1 MNLMKRILLLVL
13 IVAFC
18 IPLLAMH
25 VPPKK
30 AENKNIAA
38 TESAENFNKK
48 SNVKKKSTRKNNS
61 KDVLAS
67 NSKLNRNNRKS
78 VKTTSIKRE
87 KNSISRGNEVG
98 DRIKSRNKAS
108 HWSIMGAVGV
118 GLLDGDNTNGANSYK
133 FNGLINVEY
142 TINPA
147 WGIYAEFLYNP
158 YEGSSL
164 YVNQNN
170 ADPTKQIVPGKDG
183 LYNYKGVNREITLG
197 VSVNALN
204 LFYNCRHQKFQ
215 WYVNAGAGISL
226 FDMTSHSLFP
236 NNSFQNDQLNVVPTK
251 SKTLTIPVGTTLEWN
266 ASSWLSV
273 LANVQYRLHSADNYD
288 ASVIGRRNDGT
299 VFAGLGL
306 RWKINS
312 SKDRY
317 PKHYRD
323 MAMCQFEPV
332 AGEELV
338 KQSTKKALETEP
350 VIKELEQQVEN
361 LELQVKALENEIR
374 KTRSTDTDASVSFAE
389 NQSEKE
395 PEKNVEDEG
404 SSKKTSNNNQNE
416 GWEITWNIPGVK
428 NNNVTEADEIK
439 GSNAMHT
446 KSTTKTSKTKTG
458 NRTNNTSSNSSST
471 TASKNTTTAKSADG
485 KLTFEM
491 ELVGDETIESN
502 SKVASS
508 SKANSRVSNKKSSST
523 ASKNTTTAKNA
534 DGKLTFEMEL
544 VGDKTVANN
553 TTTNSSK
560 SKTATTA
567 TVKKNR
573 SSIIQIFYNTSK
585 HNTKEV
591 DESEGVLA
599 EVARRLS
606 ANPKLLIQI
615 KAYADEQGDD
625 KGFDNQKLTEV
636 RAQET
641 KDILVNKYGVDEKR
655 IVLCKG
661 FGSVKGAPS
670 IDYQP
675 NRRTDICFVQKIV
688 QKPK

>member
-118 GLLDGDNTNGANSYK
+118 GLLDGDNTNRANSYK

-251 SKTLTIPVGTTLEWN
+251 SKTLTIPIGTTLEWN

-273 LANVQYRLHSADNYD
+273 LANVQYRFHSADNYD

-560 SKTATTA
+560 SKTAT
-567 TVKKNR
+567 VKKNR

-625 KGFDNQKLTEV
+625 KGFDNQKLAEV

-675 NRRTDICFVQKIV
+675 NRRTDICFVQKMV
-688 QKPK
+688 ATKTK

>member
-1 MNLMKRILLLVL
+1 MKRILLLVL
-13 IVAFC
+13 VVAFC
-18 IPLLAMH
+18 IPLFA
-25 VPPKK
+25 VQAPPKK
-30 AENKNIAA
+30 AENKQITA
-38 TESAENFNKK
+38 TESTDNLNKK
-48 SNVKKKSTRKNNS
+48 SNAQKTSTRRNKS

-78 VKTTSIKRE
+78 VKTTSIKSE

-118 GLLDGDNTNGANSYK
+118 GLLDGDNSNRSNSYK

-170 ADPTKQIVPGKDG
+170 ADPTKQIIPGKDG

-236 NNSFQNDQLNVVPTK
+236 NNSFQNDQLNVVHTK

-273 LANVQYRLHSADNYD
+273 LANVQYRFHSADNYD

-312 SKDRY
+312 SKDRS

-323 MAMCQFEPV
+323 MAMCQFEPSV
-332 AGEELV
+332 GEELV

-374 KTRSTDTDASVSFAE
+374 KTRSTDTDASVSFAK

-428 NNNVTEADEIK
+428 NNNVTFDDEAK
-439 GSNAMHT
+439 GSNTTSA
-446 KSTTKTSKTKTG
+446 KSTSKTSKTKTG
-458 NRTNNTSSNSSST
+458 NRTNNANRNSSSK

-491 ELVGDETIESN
+491 ELVGDETVEGN
-502 SKVASS
+502 NNATAKKGAD
-508 SKANSRVSNKKSSST
+508 SKAGNRAANTAAANSN
-523 ASKNTTTAKNA
+523 NAKA
-534 DGKLTFEMEL
+534 AT
-544 VGDKTVANN
+544 
-553 TTTNSSK
+553 
-560 SKTATTA
+560 TATTA
-567 TVKKNR
+567 KKNKG
-573 SSIIQIFYNTSK
+573 SVIQIFYNTSK
-585 HNTKEV
+585 HNTQDV
-591 DESEGVLA
+591 DESEVALA

-606 ANPKLLIQI
+606 SNPKLLIQI

-625 KGFDNQKLTEV
+625 KGFDNQKLTDV

>member
-1 MNLMKRILLLVL
+1 MKRILLLVL
-13 IVAFC
+13 VVAFC
-18 IPLLAMH
+18 IPLFAMQA
-25 VPPKK
+25 PPKK
-30 AENKNIAA
+30 AENKQITA
-38 TESAENFNKK
+38 TESTDNLNKK
-48 SNVKKKSTRKNNS
+48 SNAQKTSTRRNKS

-118 GLLDGDNTNGANSYK
+118 GLLDGDNTNSYK

-170 ADPTKQIVPGKDG
+170 ADPTKQIIPGKDG

-251 SKTLTIPVGTTLEWN
+251 SKTLTIPIGTTLEWN

-273 LANVQYRLHSADNYD
+273 LANVQYRFHSADNYD

-312 SKDRY
+312 SKDRS

-323 MAMCQFEPV
+323 MAMCQFEPSV
-332 AGEELV
+332 GEELV

-428 NNNVTEADEIK
+428 NNNVTSDDEAK
-439 GSNAMHT
+439 GSNTTSA
-446 KSTTKTSKTKTG
+446 KSTSKTSKTKTG
-458 NRTNNTSSNSSST
+458 NRTNNANRNSSSK

-491 ELVGDETIESN
+491 ELVGDETVEGN
-502 SKVASS
+502 NNATAKKGAG
-508 SKANSRVSNKKSSST
+508 SKAGNRAANTAAANSNNAK
-523 ASKNTTTAKNA
+523 ATT
-534 DGKLTFEMEL
+534 
-544 VGDKTVANN
+544 
-553 TTTNSSK
+553 
-560 SKTATTA
+560 TATTA
-567 TVKKNR
+567 KKNKG
-573 SSIIQIFYNTSK
+573 SVIQIFYNTSK
-585 HNTKEV
+585 HNTQDV
-591 DESEGVLA
+591 DESEVALA

-606 ANPKLLIQI
+606 SNPKLLIQI

-625 KGFDNQKLTEV
+625 KGFDNQKLTDV

-675 NRRTDICFVQKIV
+675 NRRTDICFVQKMV
-688 QKPK
+688 ATKTK

>member
-1 MNLMKRILLLVL
+1 MKRILLLVL

-118 GLLDGDNTNGANSYK
+118 GLLDGDNTNRANSYK

-670 IDYQP
+670 LDYQP
-675 NRRTDICFVQKIV
+675 NRRTDICFVQKMV
-688 QKPK
+688 ATKTK

>member
-1 MNLMKRILLLVL
+1 MKRILLLVL
-13 IVAFC
+13 VVAFC
-18 IPLLAMH
+18 IPLFA
-25 VPPKK
+25 VQAPPKK
-30 AENKNIAA
+30 AENKQITA
-38 TESAENFNKK
+38 TESTDNLNKK
-48 SNVKKKSTRKNNS
+48 SNAQKTSTRRNKS

-78 VKTTSIKRE
+78 VKTTSIKSE

-118 GLLDGDNTNGANSYK
+118 GLLDGDNSNRSNSYK

-170 ADPTKQIVPGKDG
+170 ADPTKQIIPGKDG

-251 SKTLTIPVGTTLEWN
+251 SKTLTIPIGTTLEWN

-273 LANVQYRLHSADNYD
+273 LANVQYRFHSADNYD

-312 SKDRY
+312 SKDRS

-323 MAMCQFEPV
+323 MAMCQFEPSV
-332 AGEELV
+332 GEELV

-428 NNNVTEADEIK
+428 NNNVTFDDEAK
-439 GSNAMHT
+439 GSNTTSA
-446 KSTTKTSKTKTG
+446 KSTSKTSKTKTG
-458 NRTNNTSSNSSST
+458 NRTNNANRNSSSK

-491 ELVGDETIESN
+491 ELVGDETVEGN
-502 SKVASS
+502 NNATAKKGAD
-508 SKANSRVSNKKSSST
+508 SKAGNRAANTAAANSN
-523 ASKNTTTAKNA
+523 NAKA
-534 DGKLTFEMEL
+534 AT
-544 VGDKTVANN
+544 
-553 TTTNSSK
+553 
-560 SKTATTA
+560 TATTA
-567 TVKKNR
+567 KKNKG
-573 SSIIQIFYNTSK
+573 SVIQIFYNTSK
-585 HNTKEV
+585 HNTQDV
-591 DESEGVLA
+591 DESEVALA

-606 ANPKLLIQI
+606 SNPKLLIQI

-625 KGFDNQKLTEV
+625 KGFDNQKLTDV

>member
-1 MNLMKRILLLVL
+1 MKRILLLVL
-13 IVAFC
+13 VVAFC
-18 IPLLAMH
+18 IPLFA
-25 VPPKK
+25 VQAPPKK
-30 AENKNIAA
+30 AENKQITA
-38 TESAENFNKK
+38 TESTDNLNKK
-48 SNVKKKSTRKNNS
+48 SNAQKTSTRRNKS

-78 VKTTSIKRE
+78 VKTTSIKSE

-118 GLLDGDNTNGANSYK
+118 GLLDGDNSNRSNSYK

-170 ADPTKQIVPGKDG
+170 ADPTKQIIPGKDG

-251 SKTLTIPVGTTLEWN
+251 SKTLTIPIGTTLEWN

-273 LANVQYRLHSADNYD
+273 LANVQYRFHSADNYD

-312 SKDRY
+312 SKDRS

-323 MAMCQFEPV
+323 MAMCQFEPSV
-332 AGEELV
+332 GEELV

-374 KTRSTDTDASVSFAE
+374 KTRSTDTDASVSFAK

-428 NNNVTEADEIK
+428 NNNVTFDDEAK
-439 GSNAMHT
+439 GSNTTSA
-446 KSTTKTSKTKTG
+446 KSTSKTSKTKTG
-458 NRTNNTSSNSSST
+458 NRTNNANRNSSSK

-491 ELVGDETIESN
+491 ELVGDETVEGN
-502 SKVASS
+502 NNATAKKGAD
-508 SKANSRVSNKKSSST
+508 SKAGNRAANTAAANSN
-523 ASKNTTTAKNA
+523 NAKA
-534 DGKLTFEMEL
+534 AT
-544 VGDKTVANN
+544 
-553 TTTNSSK
+553 
-560 SKTATTA
+560 TATTA
-567 TVKKNR
+567 KKNKG
-573 SSIIQIFYNTSK
+573 SVIQIFYNTSK
-585 HNTKEV
+585 HNTQDV
-591 DESEGVLA
+591 DESEVALA

-606 ANPKLLIQI
+606 SNPKLLIQI

-625 KGFDNQKLTEV
+625 KGFDNQKLTDV

>member
-1 MNLMKRILLLVL
+1 MKRILLLVL
-13 IVAFC
+13 VVAFC
-18 IPLLAMH
+18 IPLFAMQA
-25 VPPKK
+25 PPKK
-30 AENKNIAA
+30 AENKQITA
-38 TESAENFNKK
+38 TESTENLNKK
-48 SNVKKKSTRKNNS
+48 SNAQKTSTRRNKS

-78 VKTTSIKRE
+78 VKTTSIKKE
-87 KNSISRGNEVG
+87 KNSVSRGNEVG

-108 HWSIMGAVGV
+108 HWSIMGAAGV
-118 GLLDGDNTNGANSYK
+118 GLLDGDNTNRTNSYK

-251 SKTLTIPVGTTLEWN
+251 SKTLTIPIGTTLEWN

-273 LANVQYRLHSADNYD
+273 LANVQYRFHSADNYD
-288 ASVIGRRNDGT
+288 ASVIGRRNDRT
-299 VFAGLGL
+299 VFVGLGL

-312 SKDRY
+312 SKDRS

-323 MAMCQFEPV
+323 MAMCQFEPSV
-332 AGEELV
+332 GEELV

-428 NNNVTEADEIK
+428 NNNVTSADEAK
-439 GSNAMHT
+439 GSNTTDA
-446 KSTTKTSKTKTG
+446 KSTSKTSKTKTG
-458 NRTNNTSSNSSST
+458 NRANNANRNTSSK

-491 ELVGDETIESN
+491 ELVGDETVEGN
-502 SKVASS
+502 NNATTKKGVG
-508 SKANSRVSNKKSSST
+508 SKAGNRAANTAANSN
-523 ASKNTTTAKNA
+523 NA
-534 DGKLTFEMEL
+534 
-544 VGDKTVANN
+544 
-553 TTTNSSK
+553 
-560 SKTATTA
+560 KTATTA
-567 TVKKNR
+567 TTAKKNKG
-573 SSIIQIFYNTSK
+573 SVMQIFYNTSK
-585 HNTKEV
+585 HNTQDV

-675 NRRTDICFVQKIV
+675 NRRTDICFVQKMV
-688 QKPK
+688 ATKTK

>member
-1 MNLMKRILLLVL
+1 MKRILLLVL

-118 GLLDGDNTNGANSYK
+118 GLLDGDNTNRANSYK

-508 SKANSRVSNKKSSST
+508 SKANSRVSNKKSLST

-675 NRRTDICFVQKIV
+675 NRRTDICFVQKMV
-688 QKPK
+688 ATKTK

>member
-1 MNLMKRILLLVL
+1 MKRILLLVL
-13 IVAFC
+13 VVAFC
-18 IPLLAMH
+18 IPLFA
-25 VPPKK
+25 VQAPPKK
-30 AENKNIAA
+30 AENKQITA
-38 TESAENFNKK
+38 TESTDNLNKK
-48 SNVKKKSTRKNNS
+48 SNAQKTSTRRNKS

-78 VKTTSIKRE
+78 VKTTSIKSE

-118 GLLDGDNTNGANSYK
+118 GLLDGDNSNRSNSYK

-170 ADPTKQIVPGKDG
+170 ADPTKQIIPGKDG

-273 LANVQYRLHSADNYD
+273 LANVQYRFHSADNYD

-312 SKDRY
+312 SKDRS

-323 MAMCQFEPV
+323 MAMCQFEPSV
-332 AGEELV
+332 GEELV

-374 KTRSTDTDASVSFAE
+374 KTRSTDTDASVSFAK

-428 NNNVTEADEIK
+428 NNNVTFDDEAK
-439 GSNAMHT
+439 GSNTTSA
-446 KSTTKTSKTKTG
+446 KSTSKTSKTKTG
-458 NRTNNTSSNSSST
+458 NRTNNANRNSSSKT
-471 TASKNTTTAKSADG
+471 ESKNTTTAKSADG

-491 ELVGDETIESN
+491 ELVGDETVEGN
-502 SKVASS
+502 NNATAKKGAD
-508 SKANSRVSNKKSSST
+508 SKAGNRAANTAAANSN
-523 ASKNTTTAKNA
+523 NAKA
-534 DGKLTFEMEL
+534 AT
-544 VGDKTVANN
+544 
-553 TTTNSSK
+553 
-560 SKTATTA
+560 TATTA
-567 TVKKNR
+567 KKNKG
-573 SSIIQIFYNTSK
+573 SVIQIFYNTSK
-585 HNTKEV
+585 HNTQDV
-591 DESEGVLA
+591 DESEVALA

-606 ANPKLLIQI
+606 SNPKLLIQI

-625 KGFDNQKLTEV
+625 KGFDNQKLTDV

>member
-1 MNLMKRILLLVL
+1 MKRILLLVL
-13 IVAFC
+13 VVAFC
-18 IPLLAMH
+18 IPLFA
-25 VPPKK
+25 VQAPPKK
-30 AENKNIAA
+30 AENKQITA
-38 TESAENFNKK
+38 TESTDNLNKK
-48 SNVKKKSTRKNNS
+48 SNAQKTSTRRNKS

-78 VKTTSIKRE
+78 VKTTSIKKE
-87 KNSISRGNEVG
+87 KNSVSRGSEIG

-108 HWSIMGAVGV
+108 HWSIMGAAGV

-273 LANVQYRLHSADNYD
+273 LANVQYRFHSADNYD

-312 SKDRY
+312 SKDRS

-323 MAMCQFEPV
+323 MAMCQFEPSV
-332 AGEELV
+332 GEELV

-374 KTRSTDTDASVSFAE
+374 KTRSTDTDASVSFAK

-428 NNNVTEADEIK
+428 NNNVTFDDEAK
-439 GSNAMHT
+439 GSNTTSA
-446 KSTTKTSKTKTG
+446 KSTSKTSKTKTG
-458 NRTNNTSSNSSST
+458 NRTNNANRNSSSK

-491 ELVGDETIESN
+491 ELVGDETVEGN
-502 SKVASS
+502 NNATAKKGAD
-508 SKANSRVSNKKSSST
+508 SKAGNRAANTAAANSN
-523 ASKNTTTAKNA
+523 NAKA
-534 DGKLTFEMEL
+534 AT
-544 VGDKTVANN
+544 
-553 TTTNSSK
+553 
-560 SKTATTA
+560 TATTA
-567 TVKKNR
+567 KKNKG
-573 SSIIQIFYNTSK
+573 SVIQIFYNTSK
-585 HNTKEV
+585 HNTQDV
-591 DESEGVLA
+591 DESEVALA

-606 ANPKLLIQI
+606 SNPKLLIQI

-625 KGFDNQKLTEV
+625 KGFDNQKLTDV

>member
-1 MNLMKRILLLVL
+1 MKRILLLVL
-13 IVAFC
+13 VVAFC
-18 IPLLAMH
+18 IPLFAMQA
-25 VPPKK
+25 PPKK
-30 AENKNIAA
+30 AENKQITA
-38 TESAENFNKK
+38 TESTESLNKK
-48 SNVKKKSTRKNNS
+48 SNAQKTSTRRNKS

-78 VKTTSIKRE
+78 VKTTSIKKE
-87 KNSISRGNEVG
+87 KNSVSRGNEVG

-108 HWSIMGAVGV
+108 HWSIMGAAGV
-118 GLLDGDNTNGANSYK
+118 GLLDGDNTNRTNSYK

-251 SKTLTIPVGTTLEWN
+251 SKTLTIPIGTTLEWN

-273 LANVQYRLHSADNYD
+273 LANVQYRFHSADNYD

-299 VFAGLGL
+299 VFVGLGL

-312 SKDRY
+312 SKDRS

-323 MAMCQFEPV
+323 MAMCQFEPSV
-332 AGEELV
+332 GEELV

-428 NNNVTEADEIK
+428 NNNVTSADEAK
-439 GSNAMHT
+439 GSNTTDA
-446 KSTTKTSKTKTG
+446 KSTSKTSKTKTG

-675 NRRTDICFVQKIV
+675 NRRTDICFVQKMV
-688 QKPK
+688 ATKTK

>member
-1 MNLMKRILLLVL
+1 MKRILLLVL
-13 IVAFC
+13 VVAFC
-18 IPLLAMH
+18 IPLFAMQA
-25 VPPKK
+25 PPKK
-30 AENKNIAA
+30 AENKQITA
-38 TESAENFNKK
+38 TESTDNLNKK
-48 SNVKKKSTRKNNS
+48 SNAQKTSTRRNKS

-78 VKTTSIKRE
+78 VKTTSIKSE

-118 GLLDGDNTNGANSYK
+118 GLLDGDNSNRSNSYK

-170 ADPTKQIVPGKDG
+170 ADPTKQIIPGKDG

-273 LANVQYRLHSADNYD
+273 LANVQYRFHSADNYD

-312 SKDRY
+312 SKDRS

-323 MAMCQFEPV
+323 MAMCQFEPSV
-332 AGEELV
+332 GEELV

-428 NNNVTEADEIK
+428 NNNVTFDDEAK
-439 GSNAMHT
+439 GSNTTSA
-446 KSTTKTSKTKTG
+446 KSTSKTSKTKTG
-458 NRTNNTSSNSSST
+458 NRTNNANRNSSSK

-491 ELVGDETIESN
+491 ELVGDETVEGN
-502 SKVASS
+502 NNATAKKGAD
-508 SKANSRVSNKKSSST
+508 SKAGNRAANTAAANSNNAR
-523 ASKNTTTAKNA
+523 ATT
-534 DGKLTFEMEL
+534 
-544 VGDKTVANN
+544 
-553 TTTNSSK
+553 
-560 SKTATTA
+560 TATTA
-567 TVKKNR
+567 KKNKG
-573 SSIIQIFYNTSK
+573 SVIQIFYNTSK
-585 HNTKEV
+585 HNTQDV
-591 DESEGVLA
+591 DESEVALA

-606 ANPKLLIQI
+606 SNPKLLIQI

-625 KGFDNQKLTEV
+625 KGFDNQKLTDV

>member
-1 MNLMKRILLLVL
+1 MKRILLLVL
-13 IVAFC
+13 VVAFC
-18 IPLLAMH
+18 IPLFA
-25 VPPKK
+25 VQAPPKK
-30 AENKNIAA
+30 AENKQITA
-38 TESAENFNKK
+38 TESTDNLNKK
-48 SNVKKKSTRKNNS
+48 SNAQKTSTRRNKS

-78 VKTTSIKRE
+78 VKTTSIKSE

-118 GLLDGDNTNGANSYK
+118 GLLDGDNSNRSNSYK

-170 ADPTKQIVPGKDG
+170 ADPTKQIIPGKDG

-251 SKTLTIPVGTTLEWN
+251 SKTLTIPIGTTLEWN

-273 LANVQYRLHSADNYD
+273 LANVQYRFHSADNYD
-288 ASVIGRRNDGT
+288 ASIIGRRNDGT

-312 SKDRY
+312 SKDRS

-323 MAMCQFEPV
+323 MAMCQFEPSV
-332 AGEELV
+332 GEELV

-374 KTRSTDTDASVSFAE
+374 KTRSTDTDTSVSFAE

-428 NNNVTEADEIK
+428 NNNVTSDDETK
-439 GSNAMHT
+439 GSNTTSA
-446 KSTTKTSKTKTG
+446 KSTSKTSKTKTG
-458 NRTNNTSSNSSST
+458 NRTNNANRNSSSK

-491 ELVGDETIESN
+491 ELVGDETVEGN
-502 SKVASS
+502 NNATAKKGVVG
-508 SKANSRVSNKKSSST
+508 SKAGNRAANTAANSN
-523 ASKNTTTAKNA
+523 NA
-534 DGKLTFEMEL
+534 
-544 VGDKTVANN
+544 
-553 TTTNSSK
+553 
-560 SKTATTA
+560 KTATTA
-567 TVKKNR
+567 TTAKKNKG
-573 SSIIQIFYNTSK
+573 SIMQIFYNTSK
-585 HNTKEV
+585 HNTQDV

>member
-1 MNLMKRILLLVL
+1 MKRILLLVL
-13 IVAFC
+13 VVAFC
-18 IPLLAMH
+18 IPLFA
-25 VPPKK
+25 VQAPPKK
-30 AENKNIAA
+30 AENKQITA
-38 TESAENFNKK
+38 TESTDNLNKK
-48 SNVKKKSTRKNNS
+48 SNAQKTSTRRNKS

-78 VKTTSIKRE
+78 VKTTSIKSE

-118 GLLDGDNTNGANSYK
+118 GLLDGDNSNRSNSYK

-170 ADPTKQIVPGKDG
+170 ADPTKQIIPGKDG

-251 SKTLTIPVGTTLEWN
+251 SKTLTIPIGTTLEWN

-273 LANVQYRLHSADNYD
+273 LANVQYRFHSADNYD

-312 SKDRY
+312 SKDRS

-323 MAMCQFEPV
+323 MAMCQFEPSV
-332 AGEELV
+332 GEELV

-428 NNNVTEADEIK
+428 NNNVTFDDEAK
-439 GSNAMHT
+439 GSNTTSA
-446 KSTTKTSKTKTG
+446 KSTSKTSKTKTG
-458 NRTNNTSSNSSST
+458 NRTNNTNRNSSSK

-491 ELVGDETIESN
+491 ELVGDETVEGN
-502 SKVASS
+502 NNATAKKGAD
-508 SKANSRVSNKKSSST
+508 SKAGNRAANTAAANSN
-523 ASKNTTTAKNA
+523 NAKA
-534 DGKLTFEMEL
+534 AT
-544 VGDKTVANN
+544 
-553 TTTNSSK
+553 
-560 SKTATTA
+560 TATTA
-567 TVKKNR
+567 KKNKG
-573 SSIIQIFYNTSK
+573 SVIQIFYNTSK
-585 HNTKEV
+585 HNTQDV
-591 DESEGVLA
+591 DESEVALA

-606 ANPKLLIQI
+606 SNPKLLIQI

-625 KGFDNQKLTEV
+625 KGFDNQKLTDV

>member
-1 MNLMKRILLLVL
+1 MKRILLLVL
-13 IVAFC
+13 VVAFC
-18 IPLLAMH
+18 IPLFA
-25 VPPKK
+25 VQAPPKK
-30 AENKNIAA
+30 AENKQITA
-38 TESAENFNKK
+38 TESTDNLNKK
-48 SNVKKKSTRKNNS
+48 SNAQKTSTRRNKS

-78 VKTTSIKRE
+78 VKTTSIKSE

-118 GLLDGDNTNGANSYK
+118 GLLDGDNSNRSNSYK

-170 ADPTKQIVPGKDG
+170 ADPTKQIIPGKDG

-251 SKTLTIPVGTTLEWN
+251 SKTLTIPIGTTLEWN

-273 LANVQYRLHSADNYD
+273 LANVQYRFHSADNYD

-312 SKDRY
+312 SKDRS

-323 MAMCQFEPV
+323 MAMCQFEPSV
-332 AGEELV
+332 GEELV

-428 NNNVTEADEIK
+428 NNNVTFDDEAK
-439 GSNAMHT
+439 GSNTTSA
-446 KSTTKTSKTKTG
+446 KSTSKTSKTKTG
-458 NRTNNTSSNSSST
+458 NRTNNTNRNSSSK

-491 ELVGDETIESN
+491 ELVGDETVEGN
-502 SKVASS
+502 NNATAKKGAD
-508 SKANSRVSNKKSSST
+508 SKAGNRAANTAAANSN
-523 ASKNTTTAKNA
+523 NAKA
-534 DGKLTFEMEL
+534 AT
-544 VGDKTVANN
+544 
-553 TTTNSSK
+553 
-560 SKTATTA
+560 TATTA
-567 TVKKNR
+567 KKNKG
-573 SSIIQIFYNTSK
+573 SVIQIFYNTSK
-585 HNTKEV
+585 HNTQDV
-591 DESEGVLA
+591 DESEVALA

-606 ANPKLLIQI
+606 SNPKLLIQI

-625 KGFDNQKLTEV
+625 KGFDNQKLTDV

-675 NRRTDICFVQKIV
+675 NRRTDICFVQKMV
-688 QKPK
+688 ATKTK

>member
-1 MNLMKRILLLVL
+1 MKRILLLVL
-13 IVAFC
+13 VVAFC
-18 IPLLAMH
+18 IPLFAMQA
-25 VPPKK
+25 PPKK
-30 AENKNIAA
+30 AENKQITA
-38 TESAENFNKK
+38 TESTDNLNKK
-48 SNVKKKSTRKNNS
+48 SNAQKTSTRRNKS

-78 VKTTSIKRE
+78 VKTTSIKSER
-87 KNSISRGNEVG
+87 NSISRGNEVG

-108 HWSIMGAVGV
+108 HWSIMGAAGV
-118 GLLDGDNTNGANSYK
+118 GLLDGDNTNRTNSYK

-170 ADPTKQIVPGKDG
+170 ADPTKQIIPGKDG

-251 SKTLTIPVGTTLEWN
+251 SKTLTIPIGTTLEWN

-273 LANVQYRLHSADNYD
+273 LANVQYRFHSADNYD

-312 SKDRY
+312 SKDRS

-323 MAMCQFEPV
+323 MAMCQFEPSV
-332 AGEELV
+332 GEELV

-395 PEKNVEDEG
+395 PDKNVEDEG

-428 NNNVTEADEIK
+428 NNNVTSDDEAK
-439 GSNAMHT
+439 GSNTTSA
-446 KSTTKTSKTKTG
+446 KSTSKTSKTKTG
-458 NRTNNTSSNSSST
+458 NRTNNTNRNSSSK

-491 ELVGDETIESN
+491 ELVGDETVEGN
-502 SKVASS
+502 NNATAKKGAD
-508 SKANSRVSNKKSSST
+508 SKAGNRAANTAAANSN
-523 ASKNTTTAKNA
+523 NAKA
-534 DGKLTFEMEL
+534 AT
-544 VGDKTVANN
+544 
-553 TTTNSSK
+553 
-560 SKTATTA
+560 TATTA
-567 TVKKNR
+567 KKNKG
-573 SSIIQIFYNTSK
+573 SVIQIFYNTSK
-585 HNTKEV
+585 HNTQDV
-591 DESEGVLA
+591 DESEVALA

-606 ANPKLLIQI
+606 SNPKLLIQI

-625 KGFDNQKLTEV
+625 KGFDNQKLTDV

>member
-1 MNLMKRILLLVL
+1 MSLMKRILLLVL
-13 IVAFC
+13 VVAFC
-18 IPLLAMH
+18 IPLFA
-25 VPPKK
+25 VQAPPKK
-30 AENKNIAA
+30 AENKQITA
-38 TESAENFNKK
+38 TESTDNLNKK
-48 SNVKKKSTRKNNS
+48 SNAQKTSTRRNKS

-78 VKTTSIKRE
+78 VKTTSIKSE

-118 GLLDGDNTNGANSYK
+118 GLLDGDNSNRSNSYK

-170 ADPTKQIVPGKDG
+170 ADPTKQIIPGKDG

-251 SKTLTIPVGTTLEWN
+251 SKTLTIPIGTTLEWN

-273 LANVQYRLHSADNYD
+273 LANVQYRFHSADNYD

-312 SKDRY
+312 SKDRS

-323 MAMCQFEPV
+323 MAMCQFEPRV
-332 AGEELV
+332 GEELV

-428 NNNVTEADEIK
+428 NNNVTFDDEAK
-439 GSNAMHT
+439 GINTTSA
-446 KSTTKTSKTKTG
+446 KSTSKTSKTKTG
-458 NRTNNTSSNSSST
+458 NRTNNANRNSSSK

-491 ELVGDETIESN
+491 ELVGDETVEGN
-502 SKVASS
+502 NNATAKKGAD
-508 SKANSRVSNKKSSST
+508 SKAGNRAANTAAANSN
-523 ASKNTTTAKNA
+523 NAKA
-534 DGKLTFEMEL
+534 AT
-544 VGDKTVANN
+544 
-553 TTTNSSK
+553 
-560 SKTATTA
+560 TATTA
-567 TVKKNR
+567 KKNKG
-573 SSIIQIFYNTSK
+573 SVIQIFYNTSK
-585 HNTKEV
+585 HNTQDV
-591 DESEGVLA
+591 DESEVALA

-606 ANPKLLIQI
+606 SNPKLLIQI

-625 KGFDNQKLTEV
+625 KGFDNQKLTDV

>member
-1 MNLMKRILLLVL
+1 MKRILLLVL
-13 IVAFC
+13 VVAFC
-18 IPLLAMH
+18 IPLFA
-25 VPPKK
+25 VQAPPKK
-30 AENKNIAA
+30 AENKQITA
-38 TESAENFNKK
+38 TESTDNLNKK
-48 SNVKKKSTRKNNS
+48 SNAQKTSTRRNKS

-78 VKTTSIKRE
+78 VKTTSIKSE

-118 GLLDGDNTNGANSYK
+118 GLLDGDNSNRSNSYK

-170 ADPTKQIVPGKDG
+170 ADPTKQIIPGKDG

-251 SKTLTIPVGTTLEWN
+251 SKTLTIPIGTTLEWN

-273 LANVQYRLHSADNYD
+273 LANVQYRFHSVDNYD
-288 ASVIGRRNDGT
+288 ASIIGRRNDGT

-312 SKDRY
+312 SKDRS

-323 MAMCQFEPV
+323 MAMCQFEPSV
-332 AGEELV
+332 GEELV

-374 KTRSTDTDASVSFAE
+374 KTRSTDTDTSVSFAE

-428 NNNVTEADEIK
+428 NNNVTSDDETK
-439 GSNAMHT
+439 GSNMTSA
-446 KSTTKTSKTKTG
+446 KSTSKTSKTKTG
-458 NRTNNTSSNSSST
+458 NRTNNANRNSSSK

-491 ELVGDETIESN
+491 ELVGDETVEGN
-502 SKVASS
+502 NNATAKKGVVG
-508 SKANSRVSNKKSSST
+508 SKAGNRAANTAANSN
-523 ASKNTTTAKNA
+523 NA
-534 DGKLTFEMEL
+534 
-544 VGDKTVANN
+544 
-553 TTTNSSK
+553 
-560 SKTATTA
+560 KTATTA
-567 TVKKNR
+567 TTAKKNKG
-573 SSIIQIFYNTSK
+573 SIMQIFYNTSK
-585 HNTKEV
+585 HNTQDV

>member
-1 MNLMKRILLLVL
+1 MSLMKRILLLVL
-13 IVAFC
+13 VVAFC
-18 IPLLAMH
+18 IPLFAMQA
-25 VPPKK
+25 PPKK
-30 AENKNIAA
+30 AENKQITA
-38 TESAENFNKK
+38 TESTDNLNKK
-48 SNVKKKSTRKNNS
+48 SNAQKTSTRRNKS

-118 GLLDGDNTNGANSYK
+118 GLLDGDNTNSYK

-170 ADPTKQIVPGKDG
+170 ADPTKQIIPGKDG

-251 SKTLTIPVGTTLEWN
+251 SKTLTIPIGTTLEWN

-273 LANVQYRLHSADNYD
+273 LANVQYRFHSADNYD

-312 SKDRY
+312 SKDRS

-323 MAMCQFEPV
+323 MAMCQFEPSV
-332 AGEELV
+332 GEELV

-374 KTRSTDTDASVSFAE
+374 KTRRTDTDASVSFAE

-428 NNNVTEADEIK
+428 NNNVTSDDEAK
-439 GSNAMHT
+439 GSNTTSA
-446 KSTTKTSKTKTG
+446 KSTSKTSKTKTG
-458 NRTNNTSSNSSST
+458 NRTNNANRNSSSK

-491 ELVGDETIESN
+491 ELVGDETVEGN
-502 SKVASS
+502 NNATAKKGAG
-508 SKANSRVSNKKSSST
+508 SKAGNRAANTAAANSNNAK
-523 ASKNTTTAKNA
+523 ATT
-534 DGKLTFEMEL
+534 
-544 VGDKTVANN
+544 
-553 TTTNSSK
+553 
-560 SKTATTA
+560 TATTA
-567 TVKKNR
+567 KKNKG
-573 SSIIQIFYNTSK
+573 SVIQIFYNTSK
-585 HNTKEV
+585 HNTQDV
-591 DESEGVLA
+591 DESEVALA

-606 ANPKLLIQI
+606 SNPKLLIQI

-625 KGFDNQKLTEV
+625 KGFDNQKLTDV

-675 NRRTDICFVQKIV
+675 NRRTDICFVQKMV
-688 QKPK
+688 ATKTK

>member
-1 MNLMKRILLLVL
+1 MKRILLLVL
-13 IVAFC
+13 VVAFC
-18 IPLLAMH
+18 IPLFAMQA
-25 VPPKK
+25 PPKK
-30 AENKNIAA
+30 AENKQITA
-38 TESAENFNKK
+38 TESTENLNKK
-48 SNVKKKSTRKNNS
+48 SNAPKTSTRRNKS

-78 VKTTSIKRE
+78 VKTTSIKKE
-87 KNSISRGNEVG
+87 KNSVSRGNEVG

-108 HWSIMGAVGV
+108 HWSIMGAAGV
-118 GLLDGDNTNGANSYK
+118 GLLDGDNTNRTNSYK

-251 SKTLTIPVGTTLEWN
+251 SKTLTIPIGTTLEWN

-273 LANVQYRLHSADNYD
+273 LANVQYRFHSADNYD

-299 VFAGLGL
+299 VFVGLGL

-312 SKDRY
+312 SKDRS

-323 MAMCQFEPV
+323 MAMCQFEPSV
-332 AGEELV
+332 GEELV

-428 NNNVTEADEIK
+428 NNNVTSADEAK
-439 GSNAMHT
+439 GSNTTDA
-446 KSTTKTSKTKTG
+446 KSTSKTSKTKTG
-458 NRTNNTSSNSSST
+458 NRANNANRNTSSK

-491 ELVGDETIESN
+491 ELVGDETVEGN
-502 SKVASS
+502 NNATTKKGVG
-508 SKANSRVSNKKSSST
+508 SKAGNRAANTAANSN
-523 ASKNTTTAKNA
+523 NA
-534 DGKLTFEMEL
+534 
-544 VGDKTVANN
+544 
-553 TTTNSSK
+553 
-560 SKTATTA
+560 KTATTA
-567 TVKKNR
+567 TTAKKNKG
-573 SSIIQIFYNTSK
+573 SVMQIFYNTSK
-585 HNTKEV
+585 HNTQDV

-641 KDILVNKYGVDEKR
+641 KDILVNKYGVDEKS

-661 FGSVKGAPS
+661 FGSVKGAAS

-675 NRRTDICFVQKIV
+675 NRRTDICFVQKMV
-688 QKPK
+688 ATKTK

>member
-1 MNLMKRILLLVL
+1 MKRILLLVL
-13 IVAFC
+13 VVAFC
-18 IPLLAMH
+18 IPLFAMQA
-25 VPPKK
+25 PPKK
-30 AENKNIAA
+30 AENKQITA
-38 TESAENFNKK
+38 TESTDNLNKK
-48 SNVKKKSTRKNNS
+48 SNAQKTSTRRNKS

-78 VKTTSIKRE
+78 VKTTSIKSER
-87 KNSISRGNEVG
+87 NSISRGNEVG

-108 HWSIMGAVGV
+108 HWSIMGAAGV
-118 GLLDGDNTNGANSYK
+118 GLLDGDNTNRTNSYK

-170 ADPTKQIVPGKDG
+170 ADPTKQIIPGKDG

-273 LANVQYRLHSADNYD
+273 LANVQYRFHSADNYD

-312 SKDRY
+312 SKDRS

-323 MAMCQFEPV
+323 MAMCQFEPSV
-332 AGEELV
+332 GEELV

-361 LELQVKALENEIR
+361 LELQVKVLENEIR

-428 NNNVTEADEIK
+428 NNNVTSDDEAK
-439 GSNAMHT
+439 GSNTTDA
-446 KSTTKTSKTKTG
+446 KSTSKTSKTKTG
-458 NRTNNTSSNSSST
+458 NRTNNANRNSSSK

-491 ELVGDETIESN
+491 ELVGDETVEGN
-502 SKVASS
+502 NNATAKKGAD
-508 SKANSRVSNKKSSST
+508 SKAGNRAANTAAANSN
-523 ASKNTTTAKNA
+523 NAKA
-534 DGKLTFEMEL
+534 AT
-544 VGDKTVANN
+544 
-553 TTTNSSK
+553 
-560 SKTATTA
+560 TATTA
-567 TVKKNR
+567 KKNKG
-573 SSIIQIFYNTSK
+573 SVMQIFYNTSK
-585 HNTKEV
+585 HNTQDV

>member
-1 MNLMKRILLLVL
+1 MKRILLLVL
-13 IVAFC
+13 VVAFC
-18 IPLLAMH
+18 IPLFAMQA
-25 VPPKK
+25 PPKK
-30 AENKNIAA
+30 AENKQITA
-38 TESAENFNKK
+38 TESTDNLNKK
-48 SNVKKKSTRKNNS
+48 SNAQKTSTRRNKS

-87 KNSISRGNEVG
+87 KNSISRDNEVG

-118 GLLDGDNTNGANSYK
+118 GLLDGDNSNRSNSYK

-170 ADPTKQIVPGKDG
+170 ADPTKQIIPGKDG

-273 LANVQYRLHSADNYD
+273 LANVQYRFHSADNYD

-312 SKDRY
+312 SKDRS

-323 MAMCQFEPV
+323 MAMCQFEPSV
-332 AGEELV
+332 GEELV

-428 NNNVTEADEIK
+428 NNNVTFDDEAK
-439 GSNAMHT
+439 GSNTTSA
-446 KSTTKTSKTKTG
+446 KSTSKTSKTKTG
-458 NRTNNTSSNSSST
+458 NRTNNASRNSSSK

-491 ELVGDETIESN
+491 ELVGDETVEGN
-502 SKVASS
+502 NNATAKKGAD
-508 SKANSRVSNKKSSST
+508 SKAGNIAANTAAANSN
-523 ASKNTTTAKNA
+523 NAKA
-534 DGKLTFEMEL
+534 AT
-544 VGDKTVANN
+544 
-553 TTTNSSK
+553 
-560 SKTATTA
+560 TATTA
-567 TVKKNR
+567 KKNKG
-573 SSIIQIFYNTSK
+573 SVIQIFYNTSK
-585 HNTKEV
+585 HNTQDV
-591 DESEGVLA
+591 DESEVALA

-606 ANPKLLIQI
+606 SNPKLLIQI

-625 KGFDNQKLTEV
+625 KGFDNQKLTDV

-675 NRRTDICFVQKIV
+675 NRRTDICFVQKMV
-688 QKPK
+688 ATKTK

>member
-1 MNLMKRILLLVL
+1 MKRILLLVL

-118 GLLDGDNTNGANSYK
+118 GLLDGDNTNRANSYK

-170 ADPTKQIVPGKDG
+170 ADPTKQIIPGKDG

-236 NNSFQNDQLNVVPTK
+236 NNSFKNDQLNVVPTK

-273 LANVQYRLHSADNYD
+273 LANVQYRFHSADNYD

-675 NRRTDICFVQKIV
+675 NRRTDICFVQKMV
-688 QKPK
+688 ATKTK

>member
-1 MNLMKRILLLVL
+1 MKRILLLVL
-13 IVAFC
+13 VVAFC
-18 IPLLAMH
+18 IPLFAMQA
-25 VPPKK
+25 PPKK
-30 AENKNIAA
+30 AENKQITA
-38 TESAENFNKK
+38 TESTDNLNKK
-48 SNVKKKSTRKNNS
+48 SNAQKTSTRRNKS

-78 VKTTSIKRE
+78 VKTTSIKSE

-118 GLLDGDNTNGANSYK
+118 GLLDGDNSNRSNSYK

-170 ADPTKQIVPGKDG
+170 ADPTKQIIPGKDG

-251 SKTLTIPVGTTLEWN
+251 SKTLTIPIGTTLEWN

-273 LANVQYRLHSADNYD
+273 LANVQYRFHSADNYD

-312 SKDRY
+312 SKDRS

-323 MAMCQFEPV
+323 MAMCQFEPSV
-332 AGEELV
+332 GEELV

-395 PEKNVEDEG
+395 PDKNVEDEG

-428 NNNVTEADEIK
+428 NNNVTSDDEAK
-439 GSNAMHT
+439 GSNTTSA
-446 KSTTKTSKTKTG
+446 KSTSKTSKTKTG
-458 NRTNNTSSNSSST
+458 NRTNNTNRNSSSK

-491 ELVGDETIESN
+491 ELVGDETVEGN
-502 SKVASS
+502 NNATAKKGAG
-508 SKANSRVSNKKSSST
+508 SKAGNRAANTAAANSNNAK
-523 ASKNTTTAKNA
+523 ATT
-534 DGKLTFEMEL
+534 
-544 VGDKTVANN
+544 
-553 TTTNSSK
+553 
-560 SKTATTA
+560 TATTA
-567 TVKKNR
+567 KKNKG
-573 SSIIQIFYNTSK
+573 SVIQIFYNTSK
-585 HNTKEV
+585 HNTQDV
-591 DESEGVLA
+591 DESEVALA

-606 ANPKLLIQI
+606 SNPKLLIQI

-625 KGFDNQKLTEV
+625 KGFDNQKLTDV

>member
-1 MNLMKRILLLVL
+1 MKRILLLVL
-13 IVAFC
+13 VVAFC
-18 IPLLAMH
+18 IPLFA
-25 VPPKK
+25 VQAPPKK
-30 AENKNIAA
+30 AENKQITA
-38 TESAENFNKK
+38 TESTDNLNKK
-48 SNVKKKSTRKNNS
+48 SNAQKTSTRRNKS

-108 HWSIMGAVGV
+108 HWSIMGAAGV
-118 GLLDGDNTNGANSYK
+118 GLLDGDNSNRSNSYK

-273 LANVQYRLHSADNYD
+273 LANVQYRFHSADNYD

-395 PEKNVEDEG
+395 SEKNVEDEG

-428 NNNVTEADEIK
+428 NNNVTSADEAK
-439 GSNAMHT
+439 GSNTTSA
-446 KSTTKTSKTKTG
+446 KSTSKTSKTKTG
-458 NRTNNTSSNSSST
+458 NRANNANRNTSSKM
-471 TASKNTTTAKSADG
+471 ASKNTSTAKSADG

-491 ELVGDETIESN
+491 ELVGDETVEGN
-502 SKVASS
+502 NNATTKKGVG
-508 SKANSRVSNKKSSST
+508 SKAGNRAANTAANSN
-523 ASKNTTTAKNA
+523 NA
-534 DGKLTFEMEL
+534 
-544 VGDKTVANN
+544 
-553 TTTNSSK
+553 
-560 SKTATTA
+560 KTATTA
-567 TVKKNR
+567 TTAKKNKG
-573 SSIIQIFYNTSK
+573 SVMQIFYNTSK
-585 HNTKEV
+585 HNTQDV

-606 ANPKLLIQI
+606 SNPKLLIQI

>member
-1 MNLMKRILLLVL
+1 MKRILLLVL

-118 GLLDGDNTNGANSYK
+118 GLLDGDNTNRANSYK

-251 SKTLTIPVGTTLEWN
+251 SKTLTIPIGTTLEWN

-273 LANVQYRLHSADNYD
+273 LANVQYRFHSADNYD

-560 SKTATTA
+560 SKTAT
-567 TVKKNR
+567 VKKNR

-675 NRRTDICFVQKIV
+675 NRRTDICFVQKMV
-688 QKPK
+688 ATKTK

>member
-1 MNLMKRILLLVL
+1 MKRILLLVL

-30 AENKNIAA
+30 TENKNIAA

-118 GLLDGDNTNGANSYK
+118 GLLDGDNTNRANSYK

-215 WYVNAGAGISL
+215 WYVNACAGISL

-251 SKTLTIPVGTTLEWN
+251 SKTLTIPIGTTLEWN

-273 LANVQYRLHSADNYD
+273 LANVQYRFHSADNYD

-560 SKTATTA
+560 SKTAT
-567 TVKKNR
+567 VKKNR

-675 NRRTDICFVQKIV
+675 NRRTDICFVQKMV
-688 QKPK
+688 ATKTK

>member
-1 MNLMKRILLLVL
+1 MKRILLLVL
-13 IVAFC
+13 VVAFC
-18 IPLLAMH
+18 IPLFAMQA
-25 VPPKK
+25 PPKK
-30 AENKNIAA
+30 AENKQITA
-38 TESAENFNKK
+38 TESTDNLNKK
-48 SNVKKKSTRKNNS
+48 SNAQKTSTRRNKS

-118 GLLDGDNTNGANSYK
+118 GLLDGDNTNSYK

-170 ADPTKQIVPGKDG
+170 ADPTKQIIPGKDG

-251 SKTLTIPVGTTLEWN
+251 SKTLTIPIGTTLEWN

-273 LANVQYRLHSADNYD
+273 LANVQYRFHSADNYD

-312 SKDRY
+312 SKDRS

-323 MAMCQFEPV
+323 MAMCQFEPSV
-332 AGEELV
+332 GEELV

-428 NNNVTEADEIK
+428 NNNVTSDDEAK
-439 GSNAMHT
+439 GSNTTSA
-446 KSTTKTSKTKTG
+446 KSTSKTSKTKTG
-458 NRTNNTSSNSSST
+458 NRTNNANRNSSSK

-491 ELVGDETIESN
+491 ELVGDETVEGN
-502 SKVASS
+502 NNATAKKGAG
-508 SKANSRVSNKKSSST
+508 SKAGNRAANTAAANSNNAK
-523 ASKNTTTAKNA
+523 ATT
-534 DGKLTFEMEL
+534 
-544 VGDKTVANN
+544 
-553 TTTNSSK
+553 
-560 SKTATTA
+560 TATTA
-567 TVKKNR
+567 KKNKG
-573 SSIIQIFYNTSK
+573 SVIQIFYNTSK
-585 HNTKEV
+585 HNTQDV
-591 DESEGVLA
+591 DESEVALA

-606 ANPKLLIQI
+606 SNPKLLIQI

-625 KGFDNQKLTEV
+625 KGFDNQKLTDV